1 MKPTMKGMIQETG
14 GIAGL
19 VLAGGRSRRM
29 GRDKAGLVVGGE
41 TLLVRQLRL
50 MRESGVGE
58 SWVSTGF
65 GVRVEAGGLGEG
77 VVLVRDELED
87 GGPMEGIRQV
97 LERSRAGHLL
107 VLAVDLPGLSTDF
120 LRRMLALRRAG
131 GGVVPVGEQGMEP
144 LCAVYPVHRALEAVR
159 GWGGSGE
166 CSPRRLV
173 SDGLREGWMESW
185 RVEGP
190 DQACLV
196 NWNQPGDWDS
206 GFGIRRGEESR

>member
-1 MKPTMKGMIQETG
+1 MKPNLKAMTRETV

-29 GRDKAGLVVGGE
+29 GRDKAGLVVDGE
-41 TLLVRQLRL
+41 TLVVRQLRL

-65 GVRVEAGGLGEG
+65 GGGVEAVGLGEG

-107 VLAVDLPGLSTDF
+107 VLAVDLPGLSTEF
-120 LRRMLALRRAG
+120 LRRMLALRRSG
-131 GGVVPVGEQGMEP
+131 GGVVPVGGRGMEP
-144 LCAVYPVHRALEAVR
+144 LCAVYPVGRALEAVQA
-159 GWGGSGE
+159 WGGAGE
-166 CSPRRLV
+166 SSPRRLV
-173 SDGLREGWMESW
+173 SDGLRDGWMESW

-190 DQACLV
+190 DQECLV
-196 NWNQPGDWDS
+196 NWNQPGDWDGGS
-206 GFGIRRGEESR
+206 AP

>member
-1 MKPTMKGMIQETG
+1 MNGLTQEMG

-29 GRDKAGLVVGGE
+29 GQDKAGLVVGGE

-65 GVRVEAGGLGEG
+65 GGGMESVGWGEG

-97 LERSRAGHLL
+97 LERSCAGHLL
-107 VLAVDLPGLSTDF
+107 VLAVDLPGLSAEF

-131 GGVVPVGEQGMEP
+131 VGVVPVGGRGMEP
-144 LCAVYPVHRALEAVR
+144 LCAVLPVRRALEAMR
-159 GWGGSGE
+159 AWGGSGE
-166 CSPRRLV
+166 SSPRRLV
-173 SDGLREGWMESW
+173 SDGLSEAWMESW
-185 RVEGP
+185 LVDGP

-206 GFGIRRGEESR
+206 GFDDRRRPDRIPGPE

>member
-1 MKPTMKGMIQETG
+1 MHRLIDETG

-41 TLLVRQLRL
+41 TLLVRQVRL

-58 SWVSTGF
+58 CWVSTGF
-65 GVRVEAGGLGEG
+65 GGGVKGGGLGEG
-77 VVLVRDELED
+77 VSLVRDDVED

-107 VLAVDLPGLSTDF
+107 ILAVDLPGLSTEF
-120 LRRMLALRRAG
+120 LGRMLAVRRAG
-131 GGVVPVGEQGMEP
+131 CGVVPVGGRGMEP
-144 LCAVYPVHRALEAVR
+144 LCALYPVGRALEAVR
-159 GWGGSGE
+159 AWGGSGE

-185 RVEGP
+185 RVEEP

-206 GFGIRRGEESR
+206 GFDGERSPDRIPGPE

>member
-1 MKPTMKGMIQETG
+1 MHRLIDETG

-41 TLLVRQLRL
+41 TLLVRQVRL

-58 SWVSTGF
+58 SWVSIGCGG
-65 GVRVEAGGLGEG
+65 GVQAGGLGEG
-77 VVLVRDELED
+77 VSLVRDNVED

-107 VLAVDLPGLSTDF
+107 VLAVDLPGLSTEF
-120 LRRMLALRRAG
+120 LGRMLAVRRAG
-131 GGVVPVGEQGMEP
+131 CGVVPVGGRGMEP
-144 LCAVYPVHRALEAVR
+144 LCALYPVGRALEAVR
-159 GWGGSGE
+159 AWGGSGE

-185 RVEGP
+185 RVEEP

-206 GFGIRRGEESR
+206 GFDGKRSPDRILGPE